1 MEYGH
6 FEFSFTR
13 RAANTLVLGLASS
26 GRHLRIFPSE
36 ISCGEEIDQM
46 LHGRI
51 CVMIRLLDFRWLW
64 GSVFRA
70 MLKERVRERAA
81 DALMKQNEERS
92 DPKALLR

>member
-1 MEYGH
+1 
-6 FEFSFTR
+6 
-13 RAANTLVLGLASS
+13 
-26 GRHLRIFPSE
+26 
-36 ISCGEEIDQM
+36 M

-81 DALMKQNEERS
+81 DALMKQNEQRT
-92 DPKALLR
+92 DPNPFVCESIGIRATEALQ